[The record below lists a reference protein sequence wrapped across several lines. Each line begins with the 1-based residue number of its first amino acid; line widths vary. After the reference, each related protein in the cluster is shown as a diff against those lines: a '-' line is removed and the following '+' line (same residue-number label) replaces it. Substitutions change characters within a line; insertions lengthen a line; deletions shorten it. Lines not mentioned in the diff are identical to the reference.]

1 MCGPSW
7 LVSISDLA
15 QGLVPRIP
23 IPWRTQSKGFP
34 PFSLW
39 KVQRHVVVSRGLSRV
54 YIHASQFPEC
64 GWQLKS
70 FLVQLVLMMT
80 QRHLN
85 IVLILRR

>member
-7 LVSISDLA
+7 LVIISDLA

-39 KVQRHVVVSRGLSRV
+39 EVQRHVVVSRGLSRV
-54 YIHASQFPEC
+54 NIHSLPVSRVWMATEVLSGSVGAHDDPKTPEHC
-64 GWQLKS
+64 VDS
-70 FLVQLVLMMT
+70 
-80 QRHLN
+80 
-85 IVLILRR
+85 